1 MRCPEDFE
9 PLLMASPNDGHLS
22 PLRDYRYAGFLQS
35 VQLDRDGWLPVLVGK
50 PEWRSTV
57 LLYGTEEGW
66 DGLEKKQ
73 LSLDEHKALANGLAD
88 SVRKMH
94 AFWLAQRRTQAAAG
108 TGPAVLRR

>member
-1 MRCPEDFE
+1 MSCPEDFE

-22 PLRDYRYAGFLQS
+22 PLREYRYAGFLQR
-35 VQLDRDGWLPVLVGK
+35 VQLDRGGWLPVLVGK
-50 PEWRSTV
+50 PEWRSTI

-88 SVRKMH
+88 SARKMH

-108 TGPAVLRR
+108 TGLAVLRR